1 MVTSDMG
8 CGGALGDAGGVCACV
23 GAAVT
28 GNSEVSKTAI
38 KRARM
43 QRPCRGRG
51 GIADPPSCQLQ

>member
-1 MVTSDMG
+1 MG
-8 CGGALGDAGGVCACV
+8 CGGALGDAGGVCVCV

-43 QRPCRGRG
+43 QRPFGAHCFAAARR
-51 GIADPPSCQLQ
+51 